1 MSSQQ
6 QKKKKSCFQFSG
18 RGNRINSSTVHMKS
32 LHLFTDLFT
41 SQSLTRLMYIFLHL
55 HL

>member
-6 QKKKKSCFQFSG
+6 KKGCFQFSG
-18 RGNRINSSTVHMKS
+18 RGNRMNSSTVHMKS

-41 SQSLTRLMYIFLHL
+41 SQSLTRLMHMFLHL